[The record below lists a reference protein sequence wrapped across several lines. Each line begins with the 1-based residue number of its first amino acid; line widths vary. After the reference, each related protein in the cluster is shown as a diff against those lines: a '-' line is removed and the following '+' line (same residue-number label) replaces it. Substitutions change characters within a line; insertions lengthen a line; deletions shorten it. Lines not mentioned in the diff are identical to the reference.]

1 MNINATL
8 LGQSVAFVFFVWF
21 TMRFI
26 WPPIMKALEDRK
38 ARIAEGLAAAE
49 RGKQSQELAQE
60 RAREVLVEAKQ
71 QATEIIRQAQKRA
84 TGIVE
89 EAKENARTEGDRIL
103 LAANAEIEMESNRA
117 REQLREQ
124 LGSLVISGVEKILEK
139 EIDAKVHQDIVN
151 KLATEI

>member
-8 LGQSVAFVFFVWF
+8 LGQSVAFIFFVWF

-60 RAREVLVEAKQ
+60 RAKEVLVEAKQ
-71 QATEIIRQAQKRA
+71 QAADILRHAQKRA
-84 TGIVE
+84 TEIVE
-89 EAKENARTEGDRIL
+89 EAKDDARTEGERIL
-103 LAANAEIEMESNRA
+103 VAANAEIEMESNRA

-124 LGSLVISGVEKILEK
+124 LGSLVVTGVEKILEK
-139 EIDAKVHQDIVN
+139 EIDAKTHQDLVN
-151 KLATEI
+151 KLAAEI